1 MLKARRDVI
10 IAGPLPRPRE
20 IFDKAKLEKKHVGL
34 RIVNDLDAAI
44 ARAEELLADRKT
56 PLVVPTQPG

>member
-10 IAGPLPRPRE
+10 LAGPLPRPRE
-20 IFDKAKLEKKHVGL
+20 IFDKAKLEKKHAGL
-34 RIVNDLDAAI
+34 HIANDLDAAI